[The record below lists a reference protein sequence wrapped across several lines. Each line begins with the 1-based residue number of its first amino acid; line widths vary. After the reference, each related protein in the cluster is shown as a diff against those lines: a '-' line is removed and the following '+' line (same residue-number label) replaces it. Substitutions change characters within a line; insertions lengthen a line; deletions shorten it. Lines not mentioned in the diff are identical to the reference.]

1 MMSFR
6 RELEELERRHMQLAA
21 KEEVTYQWITDALQK
36 ANTIEEMHWHVMGAH
51 MSVTARLELQ
61 LHQHM
66 TLAHLNELANQA
78 FREDATQ
85 ALKAQRQTIQDQ
97 DSRLHKLVQELRT
110 TSPRTRNLASDWVDQ
125 EMTAP
130 PESTGEEESEVSEA
144 RQRQPSP
151 DVDLLAEIGHLRR
164 ENASLKGKGKTRE
177 RSLPQS
183 QGSQPSSLEP
193 IQATGSGQGKGR
205 KTASM
210 GRDTESPTAAD
221 ASGAGGPP

>member
-1 MMSFR
+1 M
-6 RELEELERRHMQLAA
+6 
-21 KEEVTYQWITDALQK
+21 KI
-36 ANTIEEMHWHVMGAH
+36 H
-51 MSVTARLELQ
+51 MSVTAHLESQ
-61 LHQHM
+61 LYQHM

-125 EMTAP
+125 EMMAP
-130 PESTGEEESEVSEA
+130 LESTGEEESEVSEA

-151 DVDLLAEIGHLRR
+151 DVDLLAEIGCLHR

-177 RSLPQS
+177 RLLPQS
-183 QGSQPSSLEP
+183 QGSLLSSLEL
-193 IQATGSGQGKGR
+193 IEASGSG
-205 KTASM
+205 
-210 GRDTESPTAAD
+210 
-221 ASGAGGPP
+221 